1 LGRCANWP
9 AYHVAMLLLLQKLF
23 LAKKTVEHPV
33 PHFLIFDQPSQVY
46 FPIKRAA
53 QTDEEHELDDEDRL
67 AVRKVFRALA
77 TAVNSSE
84 GRLQIIVL
92 DHADEGVWGEI
103 PNVVLNEEW
112 RDKKLVPPWFELP
125 SS

>member
-1 LGRCANWP
+1 
-9 AYHVAMLLLLQKLF
+9 
-23 LAKKTVEHPV
+23 
-33 PHFLIFDQPSQVY
+33 
-46 FPIKRAA
+46 
-53 QTDEEHELDDEDRL
+53 
-67 AVRKVFRALA
+67 VRKVFRALA

-103 PNVVLNEEW
+103 SNVVLTEEW